1 MVRSEETIT
10 GIPLRK
16 KLTTGKRNTLPFRDL
31 PKDQQM
37 KYTRMGHRLTVEY
50 FGSPEFLHTG
60 RVDDI
65 INELW
70 RESWPTRAAAAS
82 ADGSEALAGTDE
94 IRWVNPMVFH

>member
-16 KLTTGKRNTLPFRDL
+16 KTTTGKRNTLPYRDL
-31 PKDQQM
+31 SKDQQM
-37 KYTRMGHRLTVEY
+37 KYVRMGQRLTVEY
-50 FGSPEFLHTG
+50 FGSPELLHTG
-60 RVDDI
+60 EVDDL

-70 RESWPTRAAAAS
+70 RESWPARAAAAS

-94 IRWVNPMVFH
+94 IRWVNY